1 MMRQTAAMQ
10 INLDLGGPDAADD
23 RWRLA
28 NLAGPALSA
37 AFANSPIVAGEEVG
51 IPGGRS
57 QCWQLL
63 DTTRTGFDGTQVG
76 DPAPLAYRDFALAA
90 TYLDLGVSQ
99 PDGLLEGL
107 DVAYHLSTLFPPVRP
122 RRHLEVRF
130 LDALPTRWMAVPV
143 VVLACLL
150 YDPTAASAALELLGD
165 TRLDAATWRRSC
177 EDGARDRGL
186 RENVLG
192 LFEIARQA
200 IQRFPHGYFP
210 EDAERLLAQY
220 QERYPGSG
228 RCPADEQL
236 DAYRKQ
242 PEDLSPWK

>member
-1 MMRQTAAMQ
+1 
-10 INLDLGGPDAADD
+10 
-23 RWRLA
+23 
-28 NLAGPALSA
+28 
-37 AFANSPIVAGEEVG
+37 
-51 IPGGRS
+51 
-57 QCWQLL
+57 
-63 DTTRTGFDGTQVG
+63 
-76 DPAPLAYRDFALAA
+76 
-90 TYLDLGVSQ
+90 
-99 PDGLLEGL
+99 
-107 DVAYHLSTLFPPVRP
+107 
-122 RRHLEVRF
+122 
-130 LDALPTRWMAVPV
+130 MAVPV

-177 EDGARDRGL
+177 EDGVRDRGL

-220 QERYPGSG
+220 QERYPGSD